1 MRRDSWRRHGTAP
14 QQRWFKKSRLSIS
27 AQILAVVPWRPA
39 GIEIVFSHA
48 RRPRAIATMAS
59 VVMHAAMQRAVIP
72 NIVQGTSIIR

>member
-48 RRPRAIATMAS
+48 RRPRAIATMAT
-59 VVMHAAMQRAVIP
+59 VAKHAATERNVTP
-72 NIVQGTSIIR
+72 SIVQGTAITR